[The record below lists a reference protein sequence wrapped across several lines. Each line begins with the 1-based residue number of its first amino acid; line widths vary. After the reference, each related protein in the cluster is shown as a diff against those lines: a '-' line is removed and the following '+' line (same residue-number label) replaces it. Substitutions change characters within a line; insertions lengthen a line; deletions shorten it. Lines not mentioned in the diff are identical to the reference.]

1 MNIVEYIWLDAENKF
16 RSKIRV
22 LELDSDIASPWNY
35 DGSSTNQATTESSE
49 VILKVVS
56 TFNHPFM
63 NGKLNVCAT
72 YDINDNPISNNHYH
86 KANEIFN
93 KKKDEMPW
101 FGLEQEYFLYKDNKP
116 LGLVFDT
123 TIDPEYPE
131 PTKITHSNIYYCS
144 HINQD
149 QLGVKIAHNHLMACL
164 KAGIK
169 ISGINAEVVP
179 GQWEFQVGPCVGIN
193 AGDDMLA
200 ARYLLKRIAAMHD
213 IEINFHPKPLPRF
226 SGSGMH
232 TNFSTCKMR
241 NDDGLKEIYRV
252 IENLKKS
259 HETDILKYGSD
270 NNLRLTGSHET
281 ANIKEFSYG
290 IGSRNT
296 SIRIGYDTAKNN
308 KGYFEDRRPA
318 ANCDPYLV
326 TSSIFSCAFSCA

>member
-179 GQWEFQVGPCVGIN
+179 GQWEFQVGPVEGID
-193 AGDDMLA
+193 AGNHMMA
-200 ARYLLKRIAAMHD
+200 ARYLLERIAMNEG
-213 IEINFHPKPLPRF
+213 ITINYHPKPIQGVN
-226 SGSGMH
+226 GSGCH
-232 TNFSTCKMR
+232 INFSTKSMR
-241 NDDGLKEIYRV
+241 EENGLAV
-252 IENLKKS
+252 IMSAIEKLENN
-259 HETDILKYGSD
+259 HAYHMENYGKD
-270 NNLRLTGSHET
+270 NRMRMVGHHET
-281 ANIKEFSYG
+281 ASYDKFTWG
-290 IGSRNT
+290 VGSRNT
-296 SIRIGYDTAKNN
+296 SIRIGYDTFKNK

-318 ANCDPYLV
+318 SNIDPYLS
-326 TSSIFSCAFSCA
+326 TSIIFKTCCL